1 MFFEETILVKPLW
14 LKLNSLLLFKLHA
27 YTFLWYVNLPD
38 SSDCD
43 YCLILF
49 LCSYFYVLDN
59 KEKEEAQTF
68 LNSDF
73 ILKESENEQ
82 CPACRFLPMSLSTIS
97 ESPTNF

>member
-43 YCLILF
+43 YRLILF
-49 LCSYFYVLDN
+49 LCSYFSALEN

-73 ILKESENEQ
+73 RLKESENEQ
-82 CPACRFLPMSLSTIS
+82 SLAYRFLPMSPSTSS
-97 ESPTNF
+97 ENSTNF